1 MMTKEELA
9 PWGDKTVCEE
19 KKERKEKRF
28 SLPLSFYYIAHPF
41 PFYRFLKLSAASAA
55 QVLRIRYDGGT
66 S

>member
-28 SLPLSFYYIAHPF
+28 FLSLSRFIISPIRF
-41 PFYRFLKLSAASAA
+41 PFIVFLNYPRRARHRF
-55 QVLRIRYDGGT
+55 
-66 S
+66 